1 MTTWATPSLHRSRN
15 RLLDAFLG
23 LRGLGRPA
31 LALVDEEKCEERDD
45 GTEGGCDAKP
55 RHGVVSGVV
64 LRPGRLGRQG
74 GRGVEHAAAVVQ
86 VRRRRRAGRQRRARH
101 RRRHRGRRERTARFV
116 VADVRPVGATRA
128 VHRGTK
134 SRWLWLLV
142 SS

>member
-1 MTTWATPSLHRSRN
+1 MPPPHF

-45 GTEGGCDAKP
+45 GTEGGRDAKP
-55 RHGVVSGVV
+55 RHGVVGGVV
-64 LRPGRLGRQG
+64 LRPGRLGCQG
-74 GRGVEHAAAVVQ
+74 GRGVEHSAAVVQ
-86 VRRRRRAGRQRRARH
+86 VRRRRRAGRQRQARAARH
-101 RRRHRGRRERTARFV
+101 RRRHRGRRERTTGFL
-116 VADVRPVGATRA
+116 VADVRPVRATRA